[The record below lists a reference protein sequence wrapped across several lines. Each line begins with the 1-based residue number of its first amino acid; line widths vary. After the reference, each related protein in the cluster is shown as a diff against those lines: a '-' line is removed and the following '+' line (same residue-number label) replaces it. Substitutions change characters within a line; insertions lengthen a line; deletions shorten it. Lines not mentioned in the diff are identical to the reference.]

1 MSPLATT
8 LATTL
13 EGEAKQFH
21 DLVDAHENVSWRDF
35 LRAWGELREA
45 DVLMRDDSGRYYI
58 GDGKG
63 DG

>member
-1 MSPLATT
+1 MSPLAAT
-8 LATTL
+8 LVATL
-13 EGEAKQFH
+13 EATATQFH
-21 DLVDAHENVSWRDF
+21 DLVDAHADVPWRDF

-58 GDGKG
+58 GDKKG